1 VVSWLPNKDTLLNTA
16 SDVIKDIRKRILYG
30 ALAILAPYFFSL
42 IQQFYE
48 LDHTPDWP
56 ETGRLLLT
64 SLKNYPALVH
74 SWVFEKPTRFAV
86 QNPAYSILL
95 FILLAGFILLA
106 VFFIRAHRRL
116 NLQSHILQTADIS
129 RSLIAQSGIK
139 ARYPHAKATDDG
151 APWEAL
157 REEIL
162 QPENKF
168 VHILGAN
175 GIDTFGKQG
184 SPLFETLQ
192 KFRGATRVILCDPA
206 GPQTNG
212 RARAVGVTPAEY
224 VKAIKISRRRLSEL
238 RKAQL
243 SVEGRFYTGQPNW
256 KLILTSTSA
265 WIQYYIPGGPHV
277 DQTAVWILSVT
288 TNTDGLYHLFHM
300 EFERIWERCKDSM
313 MSLN

>member
-1 VVSWLPNKDTLLNTA
+1 MVSWLLNKDAISNTA
-16 SDVIKDIRKRILYG
+16 SDVLKDLRKKALYL
-30 ALAILAPYFFSL
+30 ALAVLAPYILSA
-42 IQQFYE
+42 IQQFYK

-56 ETGRLLLT
+56 EVGWLLLA

-74 SWVFEKPTRFAV
+74 YWLFETPTRFAV

-95 FILLAGFILLA
+95 LTLLAGFILLA
-106 VFFIRAHRRL
+106 WFLIRAHRQL

-129 RSLIAQSGIK
+129 RSLISQSGIK
-139 ARYPHAKATDDG
+139 ARYPHAKTTDDG
-151 APWEAL
+151 APWGAL

-192 KFRGATRVILCDPA
+192 DFRGTTRVILCAPSSA
-206 GPQTNG
+206 QMNG
-212 RARAVGVTPAEY
+212 RARAVGVPTTEY
-224 VKAIKISRRRLSEL
+224 TKAIKISKRRLSEL

-300 EFERIWERCKDSM
+300 EFERIWERCKDSVM
-313 MSLN
+313 PLN